1 MSLETG
7 PVNNT
12 GYYDVPICNQ
22 YSNEDDHTKP
32 VYVNDSKLN
41 THIQLVLNNNKDSYL
56 VNEKP
61 TQPSESLFAT
71 NKINNNVLFENVSK
85 YENHK
90 DYIIYNTRPTY
101 DLENFDGYLNL
112 RLENINV
119 INIINLIILLLA
131 LIIFILFLFYI
142 MK

>member
-22 YSNEDDHTKP
+22 YSNKDDHTKP

-90 DYIIYNTRPTY
+90 DYIIYNNRPAY
-101 DLENFDGYLNL
+101 LENYDGYLNL
-112 RLENINV
+112 RFGLENINV
-119 INIINLIILLLA
+119 INVIILLLV
-131 LIIFILFLFYI
+131 LIIFILLITYSS
-142 MK
+142 